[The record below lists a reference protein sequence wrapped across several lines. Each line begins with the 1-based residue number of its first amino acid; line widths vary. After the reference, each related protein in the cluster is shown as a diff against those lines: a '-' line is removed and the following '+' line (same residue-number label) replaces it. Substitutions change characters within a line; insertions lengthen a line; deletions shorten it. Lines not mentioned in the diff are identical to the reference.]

1 MGGLIRQIGTG
12 EITSIWSMDWLPSA
26 RLRRPVPTNRVD
38 PPQLVSEL
46 IDSTSTSWDREKL
59 MEFFI
64 PADVAV
70 ITSIP
75 LSTMATTGFL
85 GLTL

>member
-38 PPQLVSEL
+38 PPQLVGKL
-46 IDSTSTSWDREKL
+46 IDSTSASWDREKPI
-59 MEFFI
+59 EFFT
-64 PADVAV
+64 PVDVAV

-75 LSTMATTGFL
+75 LSTRRQQDF
-85 GLTL
+85 